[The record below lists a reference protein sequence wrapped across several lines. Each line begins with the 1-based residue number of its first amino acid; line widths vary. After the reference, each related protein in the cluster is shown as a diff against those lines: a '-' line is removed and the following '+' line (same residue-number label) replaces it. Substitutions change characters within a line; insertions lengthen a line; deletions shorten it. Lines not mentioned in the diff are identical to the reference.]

1 MGFFDSYPEFYQ
13 SGIHPYPNRLN
24 ERYNAL
30 IGNNKQIISGKRIL
44 DNASD
49 NGRWSFAAIKNGA
62 TKVIGIELVTKSVK
76 SANNLM
82 EIYDIPKEKYQF
94 IEGDIYKKITL
105 IEPNSIDTVFCF
117 GYLYHTMFH
126 INLLSKIKIMNL
138 KHLIIDN
145 QL

>member
-44 DNASD
+44 DIASD

-62 TKVIGIELVTKSVK
+62 TKVIGIEFRTKTLK
-76 SANNLM
+76 NANKLM
-82 EIYDIPKEKYQF
+82 KIYDIPKEKYQF
-94 IEGDIYKKITL
+94 IKGDNNKEITQNQH
-105 IEPNSIDTVFCF
+105 NSIDNVFLF
-117 GYLYHTMFH
+117 V
-126 INLLSKIKIMNL
+126 
-138 KHLIIDN
+138 
-145 QL
+145 